1 MIDPITAAAT
11 ATKCFALFKA
21 CVETGKSAEDAM
33 FHVSKWWGSAS
44 DVFYA
49 DKKAKNVSVFKK
61 VVFPSATADAARIFA
76 LRKKCE
82 QQHKEINQFIL
93 YAYGKEGLNE
103 FREIKQQVLKDQ
115 KLQLYKQ
122 QELRETLGMSAL
134 VAALLGV
141 LAWLIAFIV
150 QEGE

>member
-1 MIDPITAAAT
+1 MIDPVTAATT

-33 FHVSKWWGSAS
+33 MHASRWWGAAS

-61 VVFPSATADAARIFA
+61 LVLPSATADAARIFA

-93 YAYGKEGLNE
+93 YAYGRDGLDE
-103 FREIKQQVLKDQ
+103 FREIKQQVLKEQ
-115 KLQLYKQ
+115 KLQQFKQ
-122 QELRETLGMSAL
+122 QELRETLGLSAI
-134 VAALLGV
+134 VAALLGA
-141 LAWLIAFIV
+141 LAWVINLIV
-150 QEGE
+150 SEGR

>member
-1 MIDPITAAAT
+1 MIDPVTAATT

-33 FHVSKWWGSAS
+33 MHASRWWGAAS

-49 DKKAKNVSVFKK
+49 DKKAKNISVFKK
-61 VVFPSATADAARIFA
+61 LALPSATADAARIFA

-93 YAYGKEGLNE
+93 YAYGRDGLDE
-103 FREIKQQVLKDQ
+103 FREIKQQVLKEQ
-115 KLQLYKQ
+115 KLQQFKQ
-122 QELRETLGMSAL
+122 QELRETLGLSTI
-134 VAALLGV
+134 VAALLGA
-141 LAWLIAFIV
+141 LAWVVNLIV
-150 QEGE
+150 SEGR

>member
-1 MIDPITAAAT
+1 MIDPVTAATT

-33 FHVSKWWGSAS
+33 MHASRWWGAAS

-61 VVFPSATADAARIFA
+61 LVLPSATADAARIFA

-93 YAYGKEGLNE
+93 YAYGKDGLDE
-103 FREIKQQVLKDQ
+103 FREIKQQVLKEQ
-115 KLQLYKQ
+115 KLQQFKQ
-122 QELRETLGMSAL
+122 QELRETLGLSTI
-134 VAALLGV
+134 VAALLGA
-141 LAWLIAFIV
+141 LAWVINLIV
-150 QEGE
+150 SEGR

>member
-1 MIDPITAAAT
+1 MIDPVTAATT

-21 CVETGKSAEDAM
+21 CVDTGKSAEDAM
-33 FHVSKWWGSAS
+33 MHASRWWGAAS

-61 VVFPSATADAARIFA
+61 LVLPSATADAARIFA

-93 YAYGKEGLNE
+93 YAYGRDGLDE
-103 FREIKQQVLKDQ
+103 FREIKRQVLKEQ
-115 KLQLYKQ
+115 KLQQFKQ
-122 QELRETLGMSAL
+122 QELRETLGLSAI
-134 VAALLGV
+134 VAALLGA
-141 LAWLIAFIV
+141 LAWVVNLIAS
-150 QEGE
+150 EGR

>member
-1 MIDPITAAAT
+1 MIDPVTAATT

-33 FHVSKWWGSAS
+33 MHASRWWGAAS

-61 VVFPSATADAARIFA
+61 LVLPSATADAARIFA

-93 YAYGKEGLNE
+93 YAYGKDGLDE
-103 FREIKQQVLKDQ
+103 FREIKQQVLKEQ
-115 KLQLYKQ
+115 KLQQFKQ
-122 QELRETLGMSAL
+122 QELRETLGLSAI
-134 VAALLGV
+134 VAALLGA
-141 LAWLIAFIV
+141 LAWVVNLIV
-150 QEGE
+150 SEGR

>member
-1 MIDPITAAAT
+1 MIDPVTAATT

-33 FHVSKWWGSAS
+33 MHASRWWGAAS

-61 VVFPSATADAARIFA
+61 LVLPSATADAARIFA

-93 YAYGKEGLNE
+93 YAYGRDGLDE
-103 FREIKQQVLKDQ
+103 FREIKQQVLKEQ
-115 KLQLYKQ
+115 KLQQFKQ
-122 QELRETLGMSAL
+122 QELRETLGLSAI
-134 VAALLGV
+134 VAALLGA
-141 LAWLIAFIV
+141 LAWVVNLIV
-150 QEGE
+150 SEGR